1 MKYEF
6 IGKSL
11 YFPEEKML
19 AISDLHIG
27 YEDSLSSQG
36 IFIPRRQFQETMKD
50 LKDIFEKVNVKEVV
64 VVGDLK
70 HEFGNISSQEWRETR
85 KVLDFIKEKAGRAVL
100 VKGNHDKILKP
111 IAERE
116 EVEIIECYKK
126 DGICFVHGDKLVM
139 ECLDSEIK
147 MIVAGHRHPAVVLGD
162 KYKTEKYKCF
172 LVGKYKGKKV
182 IVLPSFFPFVEGSE
196 VSNIEDNKMFIS
208 EKELKNFEAY
218 VVGDEVYKFG
228 KVREIV

>member
-1 MKYEF
+1 
-6 IGKSL
+6 
-11 YFPEEKML
+11 
-19 AISDLHIG
+19 
-27 YEDSLSSQG
+27 
-36 IFIPRRQFQETMKD
+36 
-50 LKDIFEKVNVKEVV
+50 
-64 VVGDLK
+64 
-70 HEFGNISSQEWRETR
+70 
-85 KVLDFIKEKAGRAVL
+85 
-100 VKGNHDKILKP
+100 
-111 IAERE
+111 
-116 EVEIIECYKK
+116 
-126 DGICFVHGDKLVM
+126 M

>member
-64 VVGDLK
+64 VV
-70 HEFGNISSQEWRETR
+70 EYFIMIS
-85 KVLDFIKEKAGRAVL
+85 F
-100 VKGNHDKILKP
+100 
-111 IAERE
+111 
-116 EVEIIECYKK
+116 Y
-126 DGICFVHGDKLVM
+126 
-139 ECLDSEIK
+139 
-147 MIVAGHRHPAVVLGD
+147 
-162 KYKTEKYKCF
+162 
-172 LVGKYKGKKV
+172 
-182 IVLPSFFPFVEGSE
+182 
-196 VSNIEDNKMFIS
+196 
-208 EKELKNFEAY
+208 
-218 VVGDEVYKFG
+218 
-228 KVREIV
+228 